1 MFKRMMIPMIA
12 AMVAVTLAFGIS
24 AFKNKSTESNKLTTS
39 WFQYNGLS
47 YTSTELAKQTNYT
60 KLPGVPSCTGGSLRC
75 AIFANIETVNGIQVP
90 EDDANHEVVFSQ
102 EAKED

>member
-1 MFKRMMIPMIA
+1 MVA

-24 AFKNKSTESNKLTTS
+24 AFNNKSTESNKLTTS

-60 KLPGVPSCTGGSLRC
+60 KMPGVPSCTEGSLRC
-75 AIFANIETVNGIQVP
+75 AIFANIETVDGIQLP
-90 EDDANHEVVFSQ
+90 EDDSNGHVVFSD
-102 EAKED
+102 ERKEE